1 MASKILYILI
11 FLEQIQGFIDNLTT
25 LKEYYFAHPEMQ
37 NSRQENSEE
46 NYF

>member
-25 LKEYYFAHPEMQ
+25 LKEYYFAQ
-37 NSRQENSEE
+37 ITIL
-46 NYF
+46 YILF